1 VLRPLHYIQVLHA
14 LHILPEI
21 IGHSF
26 IKGGFFMQ
34 KKKFFT
40 IRALV
45 MAAMFVTLSI
55 VFARMFSIRVSEG
68 LRLSFGQTPII
79 LAGILLGPWWGLIVG
94 VLADITGFMVAPMGA
109 YIPGLTLTSGLIGLI
124 PGLIYKYVIKKN
136 VTWALIVSIA
146 IDMLIVNGLLA
157 TFFLALVYSKRTFEA
172 WLIARMPVELVM
184 IVVQVVVCLILAKS
198 LQPVLYS
205 RQSAA
210 LPPSEN
216 TV

>member
-1 VLRPLHYIQVLHA
+1 
-14 LHILPEI
+14 
-21 IGHSF
+21 
-26 IKGGFFMQ
+26 MQ
-34 KKKFFT
+34 KKKLFT
-40 IRALV
+40 LRALV
-45 MAAMFVTLSI
+45 MAAMFVALSI

-94 VLADITGFMVAPMGA
+94 VLADVAGFMIAPMGA
-109 YIPGLTLTSGLIGLI
+109 YIPGLTLVSGLIGLI

-136 VTWALIVSIA
+136 VTWAIIVSVA

-184 IVVQVVVCLILAKS
+184 IVVQVVVCLALAKA
-198 LQPVLYS
+198 LKPVLYS
-205 RQSAA
+205 RQNDEPASIEDTKKQANEAA
-210 LPPSEN
+210 E
-216 TV
+216 

>member
-1 VLRPLHYIQVLHA
+1 
-14 LHILPEI
+14 
-21 IGHSF
+21 
-26 IKGGFFMQ
+26 MQ
-34 KKKFFT
+34 KKKLFT
-40 IRALV
+40 LKALV
-45 MAAMFVTLSI
+45 MAAMFVALSI

-94 VLADITGFMVAPMGA
+94 VVADVTGFMIAPMGA

-124 PGLIYKYVIKKN
+124 PGLIYKYVIKN
-136 VTWALIVSIA
+136 NITWALIVSVV

-184 IVVQVVVCLILAKS
+184 IVVQVVICLALAKA
-198 LQPVLYS
+198 LRPILYS
-205 RQSAA
+205 REQNIQLPADEAEEVEEAA
-210 LPPSEN
+210 E
-216 TV
+216 